1 MLIRELRTSL
11 PCVASASGLWERSRR
26 MIWLNI
32 EMPLCE
38 VSHQIQNIKWQL
50 PGQRDKGL
58 LFLNKIVL

>member
-1 MLIRELRTSL
+1 
-11 PCVASASGLWERSRR
+11 

-38 VSHQIQNIKWQL
+38 VSHQIQNTKWQL

-58 LFLNKIVL
+58 LFLNKSFFIFLKIKTEVFIIPRR